1 MEHAVLKRYAICRN
15 CRHWRQGVPSDMR
28 EPALEDITS
37 DLGACEMA
45 PASLFEMKGE
55 WVAFQPIVH
64 FSRSCAD
71 FDIPLRDPDPDTDDP
86 DDPDDGE
93 RQPAAGQV
101 RHLFPVQA
109 APIAA

>member
-1 MEHAVLKRYAICRN
+1 MLKRYAICRN

-28 EPALEDITS
+28 EPALEKVGS
-37 DLGACEMA
+37 DVGACEMA
-45 PASLFEMKGE
+45 PASLFEMNGE

-71 FDIPLRDPDPDTDDP
+71 FDQPLRDPDPDTDP
-86 DDPDDGE
+86 DDPDGGE
-93 RQPAAGQV
+93 PHPVPVPGRV
-101 RHLFPVQA
+101 CHLFPIQP